1 MKRKA
6 ERNITEFII
15 ILAFI
20 ILGVILTGCAKN
32 RTAELEPFQ
41 EPEVKI
47 SELPKE
53 TTTEP
58 PTEPPSTVQEET
70 TTEAQTEPETEPPVS
85 LRVIF
90 DDNESDRCTFK
101 VQTFTE
107 GTSGQS
113 FAGEIERKGFSF
125 KGWSLNDDGS
135 EPIYPMNSSVS
146 DSWLLDMNK
155 RFGNSVILYA
165 VWEGP
170 DYTALTPG
178 DTNEDIAVM
187 QSALSQLGYYS
198 SAIDGSYGPGT
209 QKAVSA
215 FREDYGLSADG
226 TADAEM
232 LALLYQLFPQEPE
245 D

>member
-1 MKRKA
+1 MKRKTK
-6 ERNITEFII
+6 RNKTEFII
-15 ILAFI
+15 VLTFI
-20 ILGVILTGCAKN
+20 TFAVILTGCTKN
-32 RTAELEPFQ
+32 RMTELEPFK

-58 PTEPPSTVQEET
+58 PTEPPSTFQEET

-90 DDNESDRCTFK
+90 DDNGSDRCTFK
-101 VQTFTE
+101 VQTFIE
-107 GTSGQS
+107 GISGQS
-113 FAGEIERKGFSF
+113 FTGEIERKGFSF
-125 KGWSLNDDGS
+125 KGWSINDDGS
-135 EPIYPMNSSVS
+135 EPIYPINSSVS
-146 DSWLLDMNK
+146 DSWLLEMNK
-155 RFGNSVILYA
+155 RSGDSVILYA

-187 QSALSQLGYYS
+187 QAALSQLGYYS

-232 LALLYQLFPQEPE
+232 LAVLYQLFAQEPA